1 MEPTQN
7 APASA
12 DLSEYGALLRRR
24 WWVVAACAV
33 VGLVAGGGLLLI
45 QPKVYSST
53 AQINIKDDPGGGE
66 QGSKNKVNLDTEAA
80 ILKST
85 SVANRARQ
93 LLKTDLSPAEL
104 QDRIEVNAVPN
115 SSVLIVS
122 YRASNSGAAQLGART
137 YAQAYLT
144 NRVEQFRVS
153 AASQVKAYREQTAA
167 LNNDLRRI
175 TTRRR
180 QLPATSPDR
189 ATLLVQQNLITQQIA
204 GIGEKMAL
212 LQGQSV
218 DPGSVISD
226 ARPGKQT
233 SPVPPLFLGSGLMV
247 GLLLGVIMA
256 LWRDRADRR
265 LRSADDVQR
274 LLSLPVL
281 LNVPVKGKHPMGL
294 LPARSQGGQ
303 AFHELA
309 HSLGAT
315 LGHGNHV
322 VLVTGVT
329 SGLGASAISVNL
341 AAALARTEND
351 VVFVCANLPSTYT
364 ARLLNLQGGP
374 GLSEVLV
381 HGAKLSTV
389 VQTPMEL
396 PRMRVITPGH
406 DEDLAWERLQTQSM
420 DRLIATLRRRAAYVI
435 IEAPPTSTSADAQAL
450 AEVSDAS
457 IIVVE
462 VPRAQRQHL
471 SEAVRQLDRM
481 GSAVLGSVV
490 LPVQPGTM
498 PPPTPASELP
508 APPAWGKAGQGH
520 VSVSEGVAP
529 PSGSRYEPSPLT
541 NLGSGPGGDVGAR
554 PDGGRDAGL
563 EAGIGLGAELLE
575 NAPPRRGL
583 RRSRHRETY
592 GQPAEFDPGA
602 GDEGSGSGNDHP
614 GSPDPDYAGDFRTQ
628 AFAAIDYSDQVG
640 SPANTD
646 QADYASPG
654 EDLPPTYES
663 DKFRDAANPADNGA
677 KGDPDRVSDL

>member
-7 APASA
+7 APASS

-24 WWVVAACAV
+24 WWVVAACAI
-33 VGLVAGGGLLLI
+33 VGLVAGAGLLFI

-53 AQINIKDDPGGGE
+53 AQLNIKDDPGSGE
-66 QGSKNKVNLDTEAA
+66 QGSKTKVNLDTEAA
-80 ILKST
+80 ILKSS
-85 SVANRARQ
+85 SVANRTKQ
-93 LLKTDLSPAEL
+93 LLRTDLSATEL

-115 SSVLIVS
+115 SSVLSVT
-122 YRASNSGAAQLGART
+122 YRASNPGAAQLGART
-137 YAQAYLT
+137 YAQAYLN
-144 NRVEQFRVS
+144 NRTEQFRAS
-153 AASQVKAYREQTAA
+153 AASQVKAYREQQTA
-167 LNNDLRRI
+167 LGNDLRRI

-180 QLPATSPDR
+180 QLPVNSPDR
-189 ATLLVQQNLITQQIA
+189 AALLVQQNLITQQIS

-212 LQGQSV
+212 LQGQAV

-247 GLLLGVIMA
+247 GLLLGVILA

-281 LNVPVKGKHPMGL
+281 LNVPVKGKQPMGL

-351 VVFVCANLPSTYT
+351 VVFVCANLPSTYAT
-364 ARLLNLQGGP
+364 RLLHLQPGP
-374 GLSEVLV
+374 GLSELLV
-381 HGAKLSTV
+381 HGAKLATV
-389 VQTPMEL
+389 VQTPHEL

-490 LPVQPGTM
+490 LPVQPGAM
-498 PPPTPASELP
+498 PPASGPPERP
-508 APPAWGKAGQGH
+508 APPAWGTADMAGRGH
-520 VSVSEGVAP
+520 AAEGVAP
-529 PSGSRYEPSPLT
+529 PSGSRYEPPSPLAD
-541 NLGSGPGGDVGAR
+541 LGSGSGTGH
-554 PDGGRDAGL
+554 GGRPGAGPDPRL
-563 EAGIGLGAELLE
+563 EAGLGLGAELLE
-575 NAPPRRGL
+575 STPSRRGL
-583 RRSRHRETY
+583 RGSRSRQAY
-592 GQPAEFDPGA
+592 GPPGDNDSGHDDPPGA
-602 GDEGSGSGNDHP
+602 GVDP
-614 GSPDPDYAGDFRTQ
+614 GEFRTQ
-628 AFAAIDYSDQVG
+628 AFAAIPDPS
-640 SPANTD
+640 
-646 QADYASPG
+646 G
-654 EDLPPTYES
+654 EDVPSRAAERLPPAYES
-663 DKFRDAANPADNGA
+663 DKFGDAAKPADNGA
-677 KGDPDRVSDL
+677 KGGPDRVSDL